1 MKSRREFLNK
11 NIVKYTI
18 LGLYLLQIILVSQ
31 TPRSV
36 LEAYASVEGRVLVAI
51 VVAYFAYV
59 SPILA
64 ISLTITYIITLKEL
78 SNRDNKPLSYTGKLY
93 QTDSVKD
100 TARDI
105 DAVVAGYAGKFYSL
119 PGEIQNIVDMKNK
132 IDMNAKLD
140 IKYKLDM
147 NVMPEDKEHPAD
159 KTLTDN
165 IQLGKTEW
173 RNLPGIQN
181 NGSGGSEKPMS
192 AFGVVLDA
200 QGYNFIS
207 GYNPVSCDKSAV

>member
-1 MKSRREFLNK
+1 MKSGREVLNK

-78 SNRDNKPLSYTGKLY
+78 SNRDNKSLSYTGKLY

-105 DAVVAGYAGKFYSL
+105 DAVVAGYAGKIQSA
-119 PGEIQNIVDMKNK
+119 PGKIQNKL
-132 IDMNAKLD
+132 DMNAKLD
-140 IKYKLDM
+140 ITNKLVL
-147 NVMPEDKEHPAD
+147 NVMPEDIGHPSD

-173 RNLPGIQN
+173 RNLPGVQN

>member
-1 MKSRREFLNK
+1 MKSGREFLNK

-105 DAVVAGYAGKFYSL
+105 NAVVTGYAGIIQSA
-119 PGEIQNIVDMKNK
+119 PGKIQNK

>member
-1 MKSRREFLNK
+1 MKSGREFLNK
-11 NIVKYTI
+11 NAVKYTI
-18 LGLYLLQIILVSQ
+18 IALYLLQIILINQ

-64 ISLTITYIITLKEL
+64 ISLTITYIIALKEL
-78 SNRDNKPLSYTGKLY
+78 SNRDNKPVTYTGKLY

-105 DAVVAGYAGKFYSL
+105 DAVVADYASKFHSL
-119 PGEIQNIVDMKNK
+119 PIEIQNIVDMKNK
-132 IDMNAKLD
+132 V
-140 IKYKLDM
+140 DM

-181 NGSGGSEKPMS
+181 NSFGGSEKPMS

-200 QGYNFIS
+200 QGYNFIT
-207 GYNPVSCDKSAV
+207 GYNPTSCDKSAV